1 MNAFTRIVNRWVLA
15 EEDEPNGFI
24 QMRTPKNRMELRADF
39 NNYALESGNFT
50 RAETKIYILIVTEK
64 GSKVNGNNEK
74 HETNVNKSQRYG
86 APYQRESVVLQQH
99 TYKAGMHG
107 R

>member
-39 NNYALESGNFT
+39 NNYDDLIRAVKAIKEEAKIMYREKYNESDF
-50 RAETKIYILIVTEK
+50 A
-64 GSKVNGNNEK
+64 
-74 HETNVNKSQRYG
+74 
-86 APYQRESVVLQQH
+86 
-99 TYKAGMHG
+99 
-107 R
+107 

>member
-39 NNYALESGNFT
+39 NNYDDLI
-50 RAETKIYILIVTEK
+50 RAVKAIKEEARIMYRDK
-64 GSKVNGNNEK
+64 
-74 HETNVNKSQRYG
+74 
-86 APYQRESVVLQQH
+86 
-99 TYKAGMHG
+99 YKEEDF

>member
-39 NNYALESGNFT
+39 NNYDDLIRAVKAIKEET
-50 RAETKIYILIVTEK
+50 RIMYRDK
-64 GSKVNGNNEK
+64 
-74 HETNVNKSQRYG
+74 
-86 APYQRESVVLQQH
+86 
-99 TYKAGMHG
+99 YKEEDF

>member
-39 NNYALESGNFT
+39 NNYDDLI
-50 RAETKIYILIVTEK
+50 RAVKAIKEEARIMYRDKY
-64 GSKVNGNNEK
+64 NE
-74 HETNVNKSQRYG
+74 NDF
-86 APYQRESVVLQQH
+86 A
-99 TYKAGMHG
+99 
-107 R
+107 

>member
-39 NNYALESGNFT
+39 NNYDDLI
-50 RAETKIYILIVTEK
+50 RAVKAIKEEAKIMYREK
-64 GSKVNGNNEK
+64 
-74 HETNVNKSQRYG
+74 Y
-86 APYQRESVVLQQH
+86 REEDF
-99 TYKAGMHG
+99 

>member
-1 MNAFTRIVNRWVLA
+1 MNAFTRLVNRWVLA

-39 NNYALESGNFT
+39 NNYDDLI
-50 RAETKIYILIVTEK
+50 RAVKAIKEEAKIMYREK
-64 GSKVNGNNEK
+64 
-74 HETNVNKSQRYG
+74 Y
-86 APYQRESVVLQQH
+86 REEDF
-99 TYKAGMHG
+99 

>member
-39 NNYALESGNFT
+39 NNYDDLI
-50 RAETKIYILIVTEK
+50 RAVKAIKEEAKIMYRDK
-64 GSKVNGNNEK
+64 YNE
-74 HETNVNKSQRYG
+74 NDF
-86 APYQRESVVLQQH
+86 A
-99 TYKAGMHG
+99 
-107 R
+107 